1 MTIGKH
7 IREKIIPFGMTVSA
21 AAKKVGV
28 SRPAFSNL
36 LNDNASLSSEMAAR
50 LERAFGANAIQLL
63 ALQSKLDTE
72 SLAETTDK
80 LAVARQVPHLGK
92 ITATE
97 ISRWGLEL
105 DSRALFPALLRKL
118 IAPLGDGII
127 SIDFPAY
134 DQSQKPG
141 WDGQLE
147 TSKASPWVP
156 LGQSVWEFG
165 CNKSPQ
171 DKANADYKKRTKE
184 TPLKKRRTIT
194 YVFVTPHNW
203 EGKDEWIETR
213 KSKKEWKDVV
223 ALDAVNLENWVE
235 YSLQAQSFL
244 LECLDRKHEAI
255 SSLET
260 IWSEWADICE
270 PVFPHSL
277 FKNSAASL
285 ASKLTPWL
293 QNQPNSPFVVQA
305 NTTDEALAC
314 VASMFM
320 SQDGVKGNLD
330 RAIQIV
336 DATGINTLRKTTT
349 PMIVIIGNPDI
360 EMKLA
365 DLPQHHHTIIAR
377 NKSLMHD
384 DPDYAVDILNSFEFS
399 DALREFG
406 FDTAEID
413 RLSATSG
420 GSLTVLRREWATIPQ
435 IKRPHW
441 VTQID
446 AARVIASVALLGA
459 WNAVNDAD
467 KFILSY
473 FAKVDDY
480 DQIEQDVAFLTEM
493 EDTPL
498 WRISQIRGVSSK
510 VDALA
515 ATAHLV
521 TDSIIERFFEVAY
534 AVLAEDDPSLDLP
547 EDERWLAGIHNKV
560 RQHSPVLRRS
570 IRETLTL
577 LDMYSDTWFSHLT
590 TNLRRRVQDLI
601 LNLLTPLTTRLLQAH
616 DDDLMHY
623 AEAAPETFLT
633 LLEEDLSNETP
644 QLVGL
649 LKPTS
654 PGPFS
659 SPSRTGLLWALEII
673 AWNPVYYE
681 RVVFILARMSTVK
694 IEDNW
699 TNKPTNSLESLFR
712 CWMPQTAALLDRR
725 KDVLSKLTAEYPKI
739 GWDVAMDQL
748 RGGMRSGGYNARPKW
763 RTDSHGAGEP
773 VTYAESD
780 EMALHALDLVLAQPD
795 NSWEMLAEL
804 AENSQRWPQEQQA
817 VVWKKVE
824 NWAALAG
831 DMEKAKLKEKLR
843 RHLHMDGLRK
853 NSSTKI
859 CGESAWRAMD
869 YLTPDSLVERHRW
882 LFEGQW
888 LPESM
893 DEIHDERMDW
903 RERDER
909 TKQARE
915 AAALEL
921 YEDGG
926 LQALYEVTSD
936 SDSPSIVT
944 QSLVSTL
951 NVEKIYELIPSIF
964 REAPEGLES
973 QYVYGL
979 ICDIR
984 QDYAVK
990 ALVENVFAEIS
1001 QYDKIDFLRCLP
1013 IGNATWSLKPFQ
1025 NEEIQKDYWETINI
1039 SWNRLD
1045 DDELNVALSELLKA
1059 NRPIMAMNAASHEWV
1074 RVSSELIAQILY
1086 DVAYNHDQPDTDG
1099 KLQAHQIASALSEL
1113 STRDDFTDDQMIG
1126 LEYAYLK
1133 PLRFS
1138 QHAFTA
1144 LKKSFASAP
1153 ALFIE
1158 SLIWAFKRRDD
1169 HPDEAR
1175 FTEVTDKV
1183 RNSLAGRSYDL
1194 LDQVDILPGL
1204 HKEDELDN
1212 QRQACRSW
1220 VEQAR
1225 KQAKAVSRLKVCD
1238 SKLGEFFSKSPDG
1251 TDGIWPHE
1259 VARDAIELVNNEQF
1273 REGFIIGVRNGR
1285 GVRTSSAYEGG
1296 DQERVLAEK
1305 YNNWAKEVSSLSSLT
1320 ARILSEIADSYLREA
1335 KRNDEDAK
1343 LRTRLER
1350 K

>member
-1 MTIGKH
+1 MAIGQH
-7 IREKIIPFGMTVSA
+7 IRENIIPSDMTVSA
-21 AAKKVGV
+21 AAEKVGV

-36 LNDNASLSSEMAAR
+36 LNDNASLSPEMAAR
-50 LERAFGANAIQLL
+50 LERAFGANANQLL
-63 ALQSKLDTE
+63 ALQSKLDIE
-72 SLAETTDK
+72 NLAETTDK

-92 ITATE
+92 ITAIE

-171 DKANADYKKRTKE
+171 DKANTDYQKRTKE
-184 TPLKKRRTIT
+184 TPLKQRRTKT

-203 EGKDEWIETR
+203 EGKDDWIKTR
-213 KSKKEWKDVV
+213 KSKKQWKDVV
-223 ALDAVNLENWVE
+223 ALDATNLENWVE

-244 LECLDRKHEAI
+244 LECLDRKHKAI

-277 FKNSAASL
+277 FKSSAASL

-320 SQDGVKGNLD
+320 SQDGVKGHLD

-360 EMKLA
+360 EMKVA
-365 DLPQHHHTIIAR
+365 DLPQYHHTIIAR
-377 NKSLMHD
+377 NKSLMYD

-406 FDTAEID
+406 FNTAEID

-473 FAKVDDY
+473 FANVDDY

-493 EDTPL
+493 EDSPL

-510 VDALA
+510 IDALA
-515 ATAHLV
+515 ATSHLV
-521 TDSIIERFFEVAY
+521 TDSIMDRFFEVAY

-547 EDERWLAGIHNKV
+547 EEERWFAGIHNKV

-570 IRETLTL
+570 IRDTLTL
-577 LDMYSDTWFSHLT
+577 LDMYSDTWFSHLN
-590 TNLRRRVQDLI
+590 TNLRRRVQNLI
-601 LNLLTPLTTRLLQAH
+601 RNLLTPLTTRLLQAH
-616 DDDLMHY
+616 DDDLTHY
-623 AEAAPETFLT
+623 AEAAPEVFLT
-633 LLEEDLSNETP
+633 LLEEDLKNEEP
-644 QLVGL
+644 QLFGL

-673 AWNPVYYE
+673 AWNPIYYE
-681 RVVFILARMSTVK
+681 RVVLILARMSSVK

-699 TNKPTNSLESLFR
+699 VNKPTNSLDSLFR

-725 KDVLSKLTAEYPKI
+725 KNALSKLFDEYPKI
-739 GWDVAMDQL
+739 AWDVAMDQL
-748 RGGMRSGGYNARPKW
+748 RGGMRSGSYNARPKW
-763 RTDSHGAGEP
+763 RTDSHGAGDP
-773 VTYAESD
+773 VTHDESD
-780 EMALHALDLVLAQPD
+780 EMALHALDLVLAQPN
-795 NSWEMLAEL
+795 NSWEALAEL
-804 AENSQRWPQEQQA
+804 AENSQRWPKEQQA
-817 VVWKKVE
+817 VVWGRIEK
-824 NWAALAG
+824 WAVSAHDA
-831 DMEKAKLKEKLR
+831 DKAKLKEKLR
-843 RHLHMDGLRK
+843 RHLHMEGLRK
-853 NSSTKI
+853 NTETKI

-915 AAALEL
+915 AAASKL
-921 YEDGG
+921 YDDGG
-926 LQALYEVTSD
+926 LQALYEATSD
-936 SDSPSIVT
+936 SDSPSIIT
-944 QSLVSTL
+944 QSLVSSL
-951 NVEKIYELIPSIF
+951 NIEKIYGLIPKIF
-964 REAPEGLES
+964 REAPEGLAS

-979 ICDIR
+979 VCDLR
-984 QDYAVK
+984 EDYEVK

-1001 QYDKIDFLRCLP
+1001 QDDKTDFLRCLP
-1013 IGNATWSLKPFQ
+1013 LGNATWSLQPFQ
-1025 NEEIQKDYWETINI
+1025 NDEIQKDYWQTIDI

-1045 DDELNVALSELLKA
+1045 DDELNTALSELLKA
-1059 NRPIMAMNAASHEWV
+1059 NRPIMAMSAASHEWG

-1086 DVAYNHDQPDTDG
+1086 DVAYNHDQPNTDG
-1099 KLQAHQIASALSEL
+1099 KLQSHQIASALSEL

-1138 QHAFTA
+1138 KHAFTA
-1144 LKKSFASAP
+1144 LKKSFASDP
-1153 ALFIE
+1153 ALFVE
-1158 SLIWAFKRRDD
+1158 SLVWAFKRRDD
-1169 HPDEAR
+1169 LPDESR

-1183 RNSLAGRSYDL
+1183 RSSLAERSYDL
-1194 LDQVDILPGL
+1194 LGQVDILPGL
-1204 HKEDELDN
+1204 HKEDNLDN

-1220 VEQAR
+1220 IEQAR
-1225 KQAKAVSRLKVCD
+1225 KQAKAVSRLKICD

-1259 VARDAIELVNNEQF
+1259 LVRDAIELVNNEQF

-1296 DQERVLAEK
+1296 DQERALAKK
-1305 YNNWAKEVSSLSSLT
+1305 YSEWADELDLISPLT
-1320 ARILSEIADSYLREA
+1320 ARMLSEISASYLREA

-1343 LRTRLER
+1343 LRIRLER